1 MQDELI
7 VFTNGVFDL
16 VHRGHISL
24 LKYCR
29 SLGGKVVVAID
40 SDARVKETKGE
51 FRPINGQDDRKL
63 LLESIRYVDQ
73 VVIFNS
79 KDELREIHRSL
90 KPHIFV
96 KGSDWS
102 SDRLREID
110 GILPETRIV
119 AYPFVDNYSSTDL
132 LRKIRSLPT
141 SEKLINGDTIQ

>member
-1 MQDELI
+1 MQDEST

-29 SLGGKVVVAID
+29 SLGSRVVVAID
-40 SDARVKETKGE
+40 SDSRVKETKGE
-51 FRPINGQDDRKL
+51 FRPINGQEDRKL
-63 LLESIRYVDQ
+63 LLESIRYVDR

-79 KDELREIHRSL
+79 KEELRDLHRLL
-90 KPHIFV
+90 KPQIFV

-102 SDRLREID
+102 SELLRETD

-141 SEKLINGDTIQ
+141 SEKTR

>member
-1 MQDELI
+1 MHDESI

-24 LKYCR
+24 LKYCH

-51 FRPINGQDDRKL
+51 FRPINSQEDRKL

-73 VVIFNS
+73 VVIFNT
-79 KDELREIHRSL
+79 KEELQRLHRSL
-90 KPHIFV
+90 KPRIFV

-102 SDRLREID
+102 SEKLRETD
-110 GILPETRIV
+110 GILPETQIA

-132 LRKIRSLPT
+132 IRKIRSLPT
-141 SEKLINGDTIQ
+141 SEKIS

>member
-1 MQDELI
+1 MHDESI

-16 VHRGHISL
+16 IHRGHISL

-29 SLGGKVVVAID
+29 SLGGRVVVAID

-51 FRPINGQDDRKL
+51 FRPINGQEDRKL
-63 LLESIRYVDQ
+63 LLESIRYVDR

-79 KDELREIHRSL
+79 KEELWNLHRLL
-90 KPHIFV
+90 KPQIFV

-102 SDRLREID
+102 SELLRETD
-110 GILPETRIV
+110 GILTETRIV
-119 AYPFVDNYSSTDL
+119 AYPFVDTYSSTDL

-141 SEKLINGDTIQ
+141 SEKLINGDIIQ